1 MKVDSYTPEA
11 VFLRPKNESSITGAP
26 KVNKEGEDF
35 ASLMDKSSDKV
46 IPSLNGSELLT
57 GASGEKTA
65 TTAFLS
71 QSSLAQLQIAQM
83 QLTSQTSQATA
94 KEVTEQVQEALSL
107 LESYAVALGDPENT
121 LKDLAPMAEELSLSA
136 DALNNLS
143 KGLKTDDP
151 LKGITDETATIAAIE
166 SLKFKRGDFV

>member
-35 ASLMDKSSDKV
+35 ASLMDKNSQNL
-46 IPSLNGSELLT
+46 IPSLNGSELYT
-57 GASGEKTA
+57 GVSGDKSA

-71 QSSLAQLQIAQM
+71 QSSLAKLQIAKM
-83 QLTSQTSQATA
+83 QLESQATN
-94 KEVTEQVQEALSL
+94 EDVTEQVQEALSL
-107 LESYAVALGDPENT
+107 LESYAVALGDPNNT

-136 DALNNLS
+136 DSLNKLS
-143 KGLKTDDP
+143 SSLKNEDP
-151 LKGITDETATIAAIE
+151 LKSITDETATIAAVE
-166 SLKFKRGDFV
+166 SLKFKRGDYV